1 MTGTTGSI
9 ALRGSGFAVLPAPVD
24 LQPSASGVWVNSGLS
39 VSLPTAGLYALDATV
54 RAGLNAGVGTNTWI
68 RAHLFDVTAGADVPD
83 SEVLVHQLITTVGTG
98 PVDGGHDSA
107 PILVT
112 YAVAGPRTVRLEAA
126 RHNSFGAS
134 TAAALATGPAGRTT
148 LRWRRIG

>member
-1 MTGTTGSI
+1 MTGTAGSI
-9 ALRGSGFAVLPAPVD
+9 TLRGSGLAVLPAAVD
-24 LQPSASGVWVNSGLS
+24 LQPSASGVWVDAGLS
-39 VSLPTAGLYALDATV
+39 VLLPGAGLYELDATV
-54 RAGLNAGVGTNTWI
+54 RGGLNAGVGTNTWI
-68 RAHLFDVTAGADVPD
+68 RAHLFDATAGTDVPG

-98 PVDGGHDSA
+98 PVEGGHDSA

-112 YAVAGPRTVRLEAA
+112 YAVAGPSTIRLEAA